1 MSLSPP
7 SPAPGRGPLHGI
19 RVLDLTRV
27 LSGPFCSMILADLG
41 AEIIKIEEIDKG
53 DPSRAV
59 APFANGASHMDLAI
73 NHNKKSVALDARTDG
88 GRDVI
93 LQIARHCDVVLEN
106 FRPDVMDRLGLSDPA
121 LHAANPR
128 LVRCS
133 ISGFGRGNALSN
145 KPSFDII
152 AQALSG
158 AMAINGEPQG
168 DPLRMGLSMGDLG
181 AGMWAAIGVLA
192 ALQQRERDG
201 VGNGIDVSMLDCLIA
216 LQGQAASHYLVSGES
231 PRRTGNN
238 STSVVPYGMFPVK
251 DGHIILA
258 LHIGSFWRKFCE
270 AVGHPE
276 WIPDPRFVNAT
287 ARRKN
292 REVLESTMGEVLRT
306 RTAAEWASL
315 FNESD
320 IPNAAVL
327 DMGAALALPVVQD
340 RGLVRHCTTHATAG
354 PVRVVGTPLK
364 FARGFED
371 HTVIAAPVL
380 GQHTD
385 EVLSQLLG
393 YPPQKLQDLRR
404 DGVIGG

>member
-1 MSLSPP
+1 MSMPPP

-41 AEIIKIEEIDKG
+41 AEIIKIEETDKG

-88 GRDVI
+88 GREVI
-93 LQIARHCDVVLEN
+93 LAIARHCDVLLEN
-106 FRPDVMDRLGLSDPA
+106 FRPDVMDRLGLSDQV

-168 DPLRMGLSMGDLG
+168 NPLRMGLSVGDLG

-201 VGNGIDVSMLDCLIA
+201 GGNGIDVSMLDCLIA

-231 PRRTGNN
+231 PQRTGNN

-270 AVGHPE
+270 TVGHPE

-287 ARRKN
+287 ARRQN

-306 RTAAEWASL
+306 RTVAQWASL

-327 DMGAALALPVVQD
+327 DMGAALALPVVQE
-340 RGLVRHCTTHATAG
+340 RGVVRHSTHATAG
-354 PVRVVGTPLK
+354 AVRVVGTPLK

-371 HTVIAAPVL
+371 DTVTAAPVL

-385 EVLSQLLG
+385 EVLAQLLG
-393 YPPQKLQDLRR
+393 YPPQKLRDLRR